1 MAIKQLIMN
10 ANIVVGVGNIY
21 ASEALFLSGIHPRRA
36 AGKVAGLRLG
46 KLVAAIREVLD
57 QSIRMGGTTLRDFL
71 HEDGNPGYFK
81 QSLRVY
87 DREGENCIE
96 CNAAVRRIVQANRS
110 SFYCPGCQ
118 R

>member
-1 MAIKQLIMN
+1 M
-10 ANIVVGVGNIY
+10 G
-21 ASEALFLSGIHPRRA
+21 SEMCIRDSN
-36 AGKVAGLRLG
+36 
-46 KLVAAIREVLD
+46 LVKAIRDVLD

-81 QSLRVY
+81 QGLRVY
-87 DREGENCIE
+87 DREGEKCIQ
-96 CNAAVRRIVQANRS
+96 CNSTVRRIVQANRS